1 VISNPEREF
10 ADKLSEPDMRP
21 IRIAS
26 HGRTLPPQLAVE
38 SPLGETAG
46 CDLQPACSMSY
57 RWLEHTAELELEVEA
72 ATEKDVFVDA
82 LRALAEVLGNGVSS
96 TPVAREI
103 LLSTS
108 DPAALLAQW
117 IDELVFLGETEDLV
131 AVDVDEFVLRD
142 GELRAIVQCR
152 RGNPRHLVKGATYHR
167 LTFERSDRGVRATVV
182 LDV

>member
-96 TPVAREI
+96 TPVARE
-103 LLSTS
+103 
-108 DPAALLAQW
+108 
-117 IDELVFLGETEDLV
+117 TEDLV